1 MVGDGTAANGDGAG
15 DCAGDGA
22 AAGDGDGAAAGDCVA
37 ANGDVGVE
45 YSGVVVD
52 DDVADTNGDA
62 EGDG

>member
-22 AAGDGDGAAAGDCVA
+22 AAGDGDGAA
-37 ANGDVGVE
+37 GVE